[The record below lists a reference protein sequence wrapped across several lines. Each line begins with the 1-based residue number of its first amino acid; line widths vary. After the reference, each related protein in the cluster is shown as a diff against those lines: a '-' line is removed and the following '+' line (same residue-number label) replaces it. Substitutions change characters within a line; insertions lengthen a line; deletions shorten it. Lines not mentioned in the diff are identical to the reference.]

1 VTKELTDAV
10 SPLADGGSTSR
21 RPLVTQLDTGTED
34 LLAEVDDGVA
44 VLTMNR
50 PARRNAMSEAM
61 MAAMDRVLSEVE
73 ADDAV
78 GCVVLTGA
86 GGAFC
91 AGGDVKAMAERP
103 AAERAGS
110 IDAAIH
116 RQRLRQRATSGRL
129 WQMPKP
135 TIAAIGGPAAGAG
148 LSLALA
154 CDLRYAVEGTVL
166 TTAFA
171 GVALSGDYGGTWFL
185 TRLVG
190 SARAKELYYFSE
202 RLSAADAEHLGIVNA
217 VFPAADFDLEVRQR
231 ARRLASGPRLA
242 QRYMKENLNRA
253 VNGELGDCMDIEAT
267 HHIRTTLTE
276 DHREAAKAFVE
287 RRTPRFTGR

>member
-1 VTKELTDAV
+1 MT
-10 SPLADGGSTSR
+10 R
-21 RPLVTQLDTGTED
+21 LDTGTED
-34 LLAEVDDGVA
+34 LLADVDDGVA

-50 PARRNAMSEAM
+50 LDRRNAMSEAM
-61 MAAMDRVLSEVE
+61 MTAMDRVLREVE
-73 ADDAV
+73 TDDAV

-91 AGGDVKAMAERP
+91 AGGDVKAMAQRS
-103 AAERAGS
+103 AADRAQTL
-110 IDAAIH
+110 DAAIH

-154 CDLRYAVEGTVL
+154 CDLRYAVETAVL

-171 GVALSGDYGGTWFL
+171 KVGFSGDYGGTWFL

-190 SARAKELYYFSE
+190 TAKARELYYFSE

-217 VFPAADFDLEVRQR
+217 VFPAAEFDLEVRER
-231 ARRLASGPRLA
+231 ARRLARGPRLA
-242 QRYMKENLNRA
+242 YRYMKENLNRA
-253 VNGELGDCMDIEAT
+253 VTGELGECMDLEVT
-267 HHIRTTLTE
+267 HHLRTGLTE
-276 DHREAAKAFVE
+276 DHREAARAFVE
-287 RRTPRFTGR
+287 RREPRFTGR

>member
-1 VTKELTDAV
+1 VT
-10 SPLADGGSTSR
+10 R
-21 RPLVTQLDTGTED
+21 LDTGTDD

-50 PARRNAMSEAM
+50 PHRRNAMSQAM
-61 MAAMDRVLSEVE
+61 MAAMDRVLGDLEV
-73 ADDAV
+73 DDTV
-78 GCVVLTGA
+78 GCVVLTGV

-103 AAERAGS
+103 AGEREQTV
-110 IDAAIH
+110 DAIIH
-116 RQRLRQRATSGRL
+116 RQRLMQRATSGRL
-129 WQMPKP
+129 WHMPKP

-154 CDLRYAVEGTVL
+154 CDLRYAVESAIL

-171 GVALSGDYGGTWFL
+171 RVGFSGDYGGTWFL

-190 SARAKELYYFSE
+190 SAMAKELYYFSD
-202 RLSAADAEHLGIVNA
+202 RLSAVDAQRLGIVNA
-217 VFPAADFDLEVRQR
+217 VFPAADFDVEVRQR
-231 ARRLASGPRLA
+231 ARRLAAGPRLA
-242 QRYMKENLNRA
+242 YRYMKENLNRA
-253 VNGELGDCMDIEAT
+253 VDGELGECMDIEAT
-267 HHIRTTLTE
+267 HHVHTGFTQ

-287 RRTPRFTGR
+287 RREPRFTGR

>member
-1 VTKELTDAV
+1 M
-10 SPLADGGSTSR
+10 
-21 RPLVTQLDTGTED
+21 TQLDTGTED
-34 LLAEVDDGVA
+34 LLADVDDGVA

-50 PARRNAMSEAM
+50 PGRRNAMSEAM
-61 MAAMDRVLSEVE
+61 MSAMDRVLRQVE
-73 ADDAV
+73 TDDAV

-91 AGGDVKAMAERP
+91 AGGDVKAMAERS
-103 AAERAGS
+103 AAERAQTL
-110 IDAAIH
+110 DAAVQ

-154 CDLRYAVEGTVL
+154 CDLRYADEGAVL

-171 GVALSGDYGGTWFL
+171 RVGFSGDYGGTWFL

-190 SARAKELYYFSE
+190 SAKAKELYYFSE
-202 RLSAADAEHLGIVNA
+202 RVSAADAERLGIVNA
-217 VFPAADFDLEVRQR
+217 VFPAAEFEHEVRQR
-231 ARRLASGPRLA
+231 ARRLAHGPRLA
-242 QRYMKENLNRA
+242 YRYMKENLNRA
-253 VNGELGDCMDIEAT
+253 VTGELGECMDLEVT
-267 HHIRTTLTE
+267 HHLRTGLTD
-276 DHREAAKAFVE
+276 DHREAARAFVE
-287 RRTPRFTGR
+287 RREPRFTGR

>member
-1 VTKELTDAV
+1 VT
-10 SPLADGGSTSR
+10 R
-21 RPLVTQLDTGTED
+21 IDTGTDD
-34 LLAEVDDGVA
+34 LLADVDDGVA

-50 PARRNAMSEAM
+50 PDRRNAMSDAM
-61 MAAMDRVLSEVE
+61 MTAMERVLRDVEV
-73 ADDAV
+73 DDSV

-103 AAERAGS
+103 AAERPAAERPAAERGQTL
-110 IDAAIH
+110 DAAIH
-116 RQRLRQRATSGRL
+116 GQRLRQRATSGRL

-154 CDLRYAVEGTVL
+154 CDLRYAVDGAVF

-171 GVALSGDYGGTWFL
+171 RVAYSGDYGGTWFL

-190 SARAKELYYFSE
+190 SAKARELYYFSD
-202 RLSAADAEHLGIVNA
+202 RLSAADAASLGIVNA
-217 VFPAADFDLEVRQR
+217 VFPAADFDREVMQR
-231 ARRLASGPRLA
+231 ARRLAQGPRLA
-242 QRYMKENLNRA
+242 YRYMKENLNRA
-253 VNGELGDCMDIEAT
+253 VAGELGECMDIEAT
-267 HHIRTTLTE
+267 HHIHTGLTQ
-276 DHREAAKAFVE
+276 DHRDAAKAFVE
-287 RRTPRFTGR
+287 RREPRFTGR

>member
-1 VTKELTDAV
+1 M
-10 SPLADGGSTSR
+10 
-21 RPLVTQLDTGTED
+21 TQLDTGTDD
-34 LLAEVDDGVA
+34 LLAEVQDGVA

-61 MAAMDRVLSEVE
+61 MAAMERVLADVEV
-73 ADDAV
+73 DDAV

-91 AGGDVKAMAERP
+91 AGGDVKAMAER
-103 AAERAGS
+103 ADGDRGHG

-154 CDLRYAVEGTVL
+154 CDLRYAVDDAVL

-171 GVALSGDYGGTWFL
+171 RVAFPGDYGGTWFL

-190 SARAKELYYFSE
+190 SAKAKELYYFSD
-202 RLSAADAEHLGIVNA
+202 RLSAADAERLGIVNA
-217 VFPAADFDLEVRQR
+217 VFPAADFDIEVMQR
-231 ARRLASGPRLA
+231 ALRLA
-242 QRYMKENLNRA
+242 QGPLLAYRYMKENLNRA
-253 VNGELGDCMDIEAT
+253 VGGELGDCMDIEVT
-267 HHIRTTLTE
+267 HHVRAGLTD

-287 RRTPRFTGR
+287 RREPRFTGR

>member
-1 VTKELTDAV
+1 M
-10 SPLADGGSTSR
+10 
-21 RPLVTQLDTGTED
+21 TQLDTGTED
-34 LLAEVDDGVA
+34 LLAEIDDGVA

-50 PARRNAMSEAM
+50 PDRRNAMSEAM
-61 MAAMDRVLSEVE
+61 MTALDRVLGEVE
-73 ADDAV
+73 IDDAV

-91 AGGDVKAMAERP
+91 AGGDVKAMAER
-103 AAERAGS
+103 
-110 IDAAIH
+110 DAADRARSLDAAVH

-154 CDLRYAVEGTVL
+154 CDLRYAVEGAVL

-171 GVALSGDYGGTWFL
+171 RVGFSGDYGGTWFL

-190 SARAKELYYFSE
+190 SAKARELYYFSD
-202 RLSAADAEHLGIVNA
+202 RLAAADAERLGVVNA
-217 VFPAADFDLEVRQR
+217 VFPAADFDREVRQR
-231 ARRLASGPRLA
+231 ARRLADGPRLA
-242 QRYMKENLNRA
+242 YRYMKENLNRA
-253 VNGELGDCMDIEAT
+253 VTGELGECMDLEVT
-267 HHIRTTLTE
+267 HHLRTGLTD
-276 DHREAAKAFVE
+276 DHREAARAFVE
-287 RRTPRFTGR
+287 RREPRFTGS